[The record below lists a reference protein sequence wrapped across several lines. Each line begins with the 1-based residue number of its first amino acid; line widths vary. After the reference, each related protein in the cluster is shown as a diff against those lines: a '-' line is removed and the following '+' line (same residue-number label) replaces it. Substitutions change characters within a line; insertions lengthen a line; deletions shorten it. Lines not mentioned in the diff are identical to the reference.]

1 MKGNKLMT
9 IALENMPN
17 RINKYKNIVKVE
29 NFKSLRSGNPIA
41 NQFRITL
48 QNGAEVFQS
57 YNSIIAV
64 KVDGITFLDRTCWD
78 YSNTTSRYRKEFLNE
93 DTKTTKQKIKD
104 DVYILTNLN

>member
-1 MKGNKLMT
+1 MSSLF
-9 IALENMPN
+9 EN
-17 RINKYKNIVKVE
+17 INKNDLELNNLAKVE
-29 NFKSLRSGNPIA
+29 NFKSHRSGNPIA

-48 QNGAEVFQS
+48 QNGTEIFQS

-64 KVDGITFLDRTCWD
+64 KVNGLTFLDRTCWN

-104 DVYILTNLN
+104 DVYVLMNLN

>member
-1 MKGNKLMT
+1 MT

-17 RINKYKNIVKVE
+17 RIDKYRNIAKVE
-29 NFKSLRSGNPIA
+29 NFKSNRSGNPIA

-48 QNGAEVFQS
+48 QNGAEIFQS
-57 YNSIIAV
+57 YNSIVAV
-64 KVDGITFLDRTCWD
+64 KVNGLTFLDRTCWN

-104 DVYILTNLN
+104 DVYILMNLN

>member
-1 MKGNKLMT
+1 MT
-9 IALENMPN
+9 LIYENMP
-17 RINKYKNIVKVE
+17 KKAMGLTNIAKVE
-29 NFKSLRSGNPIA
+29 NFKSFRSGNPIA
-41 NQFRITL
+41 NQFKITL
-48 QNGAEVFQS
+48 QNGTEVFQS

-104 DVYILTNLN
+104 DVYVMLDLN

>member
-1 MKGNKLMT
+1 MT
-9 IALENMPN
+9 IIYENMPKKSMGLTN
-17 RINKYKNIVKVE
+17 VAKVE
-29 NFKSLRSGNPIA
+29 NFKSHRSGNPIA
-41 NQFRITL
+41 NQFKITL
-48 QNGAEVFQS
+48 QNGTEVFQS

-64 KVDGITFLDRTCWD
+64 KVNGLTFLDRTCWD

>member
-1 MKGNKLMT
+1 MSTLF
-9 IALENMPN
+9 EN
-17 RINKYKNIVKVE
+17 INKNDLELNNLAKVE
-29 NFKSLRSGNPIA
+29 NFKSNRSGNPIA

-48 QNGAEVFQS
+48 QNGTEIFQS

-64 KVDGITFLDRTCWD
+64 KVNGLTFLDRTCWN

-104 DVYILTNLN
+104 DVYILMNLN

>member
-1 MKGNKLMT
+1 MSSLF
-9 IALENMPN
+9 EN
-17 RINKYKNIVKVE
+17 INKNDLELNNLAKVE
-29 NFKSLRSGNPIA
+29 NFKSNRSGNPIA

-48 QNGAEVFQS
+48 QNGTEIFQS

-64 KVDGITFLDRTCWD
+64 KVNGLTFLDRTCWN

-104 DVYILTNLN
+104 DVYVLMNLN

>member
-1 MKGNKLMT
+1 MSSLF
-9 IALENMPN
+9 EN
-17 RINKYKNIVKVE
+17 INKNDLELNNLAKVE
-29 NFKSLRSGNPIA
+29 NFKSNRSGNPIA

-48 QNGAEVFQS
+48 QNGTEIFQS

-64 KVDGITFLDRTCWD
+64 KVNGLTFLDRTCWN

-104 DVYILTNLN
+104 DVYILMNLN

>member
-1 MKGNKLMT
+1 MT
-9 IALENMPN
+9 IIYENMPKRSMGLTN
-17 RINKYKNIVKVE
+17 VAKVE
-29 NFKSLRSGNPIA
+29 NFKSFRSGNPIA

-57 YNSIIAV
+57 YNSIVAV

-104 DVYILTNLN
+104 DVYILMNLN

>member
-1 MKGNKLMT
+1 MSSLF
-9 IALENMPN
+9 EN
-17 RINKYKNIVKVE
+17 INKNDLELNNLAKVE
-29 NFKSLRSGNPIA
+29 NFKSNRSGNPIA

-48 QNGAEVFQS
+48 QNGTEIFQS

-64 KVDGITFLDRTCWD
+64 KVNGLTFLDRTCWD

-104 DVYILTNLN
+104 DVYILMNLN

>member
-1 MKGNKLMT
+1 MITFNLTLEDMPSRDKKLSN
-9 IALENMPN
+9 IA
-17 RINKYKNIVKVE
+17 KVE
-29 NFKSLRSGNPIA
+29 NFKSSRSGNPIA

-48 QNGAEVFQS
+48 QNGAEIFQS

-64 KVDGITFLDRTCWD
+64 KVNGLTFLDRTCWD

-104 DVYILTNLN
+104 DVYILMNLN

>member
-1 MKGNKLMT
+1 MSSLF
-9 IALENMPN
+9 EN
-17 RINKYKNIVKVE
+17 INKNDLELNNLAKVE
-29 NFKSLRSGNPIA
+29 NFKSIRSGNPIA

-48 QNGAEVFQS
+48 QNGTEVFQS

-64 KVDGITFLDRTCWD
+64 KVNGLTFLDRTCWN

-104 DVYILTNLN
+104 DVYVLMNLN

>member
-1 MKGNKLMT
+1 MSSLF
-9 IALENMPN
+9 EN
-17 RINKYKNIVKVE
+17 INKNDLELNNLAKVE
-29 NFKSLRSGNPIA
+29 NFKSNRSGNPIA

-48 QNGAEVFQS
+48 QNGTEIFQS

-64 KVDGITFLDRTCWD
+64 KVNGLTFLDRTCWN

-104 DVYILTNLN
+104 DVYVLMDLN